1 MVAEQTLFSN
11 IPAAPLDLVW
21 SNLSVITLFVLEN
34 ITRNTIQKEEKLDE
48 ILS

>member
-1 MVAEQTLFSN
+1 MVAEKTLFSN

-21 SNLSVITLFVLEN
+21 SNLYVTMFVIAHVTWK
-34 ITRNTIQKEEKLDE
+34 TIQKEEKLDE

>member
-1 MVAEQTLFSN
+1 MVAEKTLFSN

-21 SNLSVITLFVLEN
+21 LNLSVITMFVIEN
-34 ITRNTIQKEEKLDE
+34 ITWKTIQKEEKLDE